1 MGGWTSGRE
10 HYSARHSASKSHA
23 VWAGPPQVLAAA
35 RCCTREGRCTHTAP
49 KRAAASR
56 AKPQVPARA
65 AVPPVPLAVA
75 AAANYPLHPSP
86 FIPHPFPR
94 MNSGFLDK
102 LIERISR
109 VRPEEV
115 QGYLLRLADEKGFL
129 ETIFNAIHEG
139 VIVTDVKG
147 RINYLNRAAC
157 ELFGLER
164 EKCMGQPLS
173 DRLRGL
179 EWDKLVEAEKVVS
192 RDMEVF
198 YPQHRFLNF
207 YVVPLSLDQPAA
219 KRAPVSE
226 MVGYAVIL
234 RDTTA
239 TRRSTEETIQS
250 EKLTALTLLAAGVA
264 HEIGNPLNS
273 LHIHLQLME
282 RKMRKV
288 PAGPRAELQKALD
301 VALDEITRLDSIV
314 QQFLGAIRPA
324 HLQKQLESINTLVKE
339 SVAFLQPEIEDRN
352 ILVEQE
358 LRKDLPLI
366 EADRTQ
372 LKQAFYNVIK
382 NAFQAMK
389 SGGILRIRTNA
400 DERFLSISFA
410 DSGGG
415 ISQEDMS
422 KIFEPY
428 FTTKASG
435 SGLGLLIVRRIVR
448 EHGGEID
455 LASDQGKGLTL
466 TIRLPLHNQV
476 ARMLEAGT
484 GGQES

>member
-1 MGGWTSGRE
+1 
-10 HYSARHSASKSHA
+10 
-23 VWAGPPQVLAAA
+23 
-35 RCCTREGRCTHTAP
+35 
-49 KRAAASR
+49 
-56 AKPQVPARA
+56 
-65 AVPPVPLAVA
+65 
-75 AAANYPLHPSP
+75 
-86 FIPHPFPR
+86 

-102 LIERISR
+102 LIERLGR
-109 VRPEEV
+109 VRPEDV

-139 VIVTDVKG
+139 VIVTDVTG
-147 RINYLNRAAC
+147 RISYLNRAAC
-157 ELFGLER
+157 TLFGLER
-164 EKCMGQPLS
+164 EACMGEPLTE
-173 DRLRGL
+173 RLRGL
-179 EWDKLVEAEKVVS
+179 DWEKLMAAGEVVS

-207 YVVPLSLDQPAA
+207 YIVPLSLDPVPA
-219 KRAPVSE
+219 KRPRVDNPDR
-226 MVGYAVIL
+226 VGYAVIL
-234 RDTTA
+234 RDITE

-282 RKMRKV
+282 RKLRKV
-288 PAGPRAELQKALD
+288 PAAARADLQKSLD
-301 VALDEITRLDSIV
+301 VAKEEITRLDSIV

-324 HLQKQLESINTLVKE
+324 RLEARLENVNALMQE
-339 SVAFLQPEIEDRN
+339 AVAFLQPEIEDRN

-358 LRKDLPLI
+358 LRSDLPLV
-366 EADRTQ
+366 EVDRNQ

-382 NAFQAMK
+382 NSFQAMK
-389 SGGILRIRTNA
+389 SGGLLRIRTDMDDA
-400 DERFLSISFA
+400 FVTISFA
-410 DSGGG
+410 DTGGG
-415 ISQEDMS
+415 ITPENMS

-428 FTTKASG
+428 FTTKSSG

-455 LASDQGKGLTL
+455 LASDEGRGLTL
-466 TIRLPLHNQV
+466 TIRLPFRNQV

-484 GGQES
+484 R

>member
-1 MGGWTSGRE
+1 
-10 HYSARHSASKSHA
+10 
-23 VWAGPPQVLAAA
+23 
-35 RCCTREGRCTHTAP
+35 
-49 KRAAASR
+49 
-56 AKPQVPARA
+56 
-65 AVPPVPLAVA
+65 
-75 AAANYPLHPSP
+75 
-86 FIPHPFPR
+86 

-109 VRPEEV
+109 VRPEDV

-139 VIVTDVKG
+139 VIVTDLQG

-164 EKCMGQPLS
+164 EECMGEPLS

-179 EWDKLVEAEKVVS
+179 DWGKLSAEKVVS

-207 YVVPLSLDQPAA
+207 YVVPLSLDVPAS
-219 KRAPVSE
+219 KRGTEPEA
-226 MVGYAVIL
+226 VGFAVIL
-234 RDTTA
+234 RDITE

-282 RKMRKV
+282 RKLRKL
-288 PAGPRAELQKALD
+288 PSATRADLQKSLS
-301 VALDEITRLDSIV
+301 VARDEITRLDSIV

-324 HLQKQLESINTLVKE
+324 HLQKKLENVNALVAE

-358 LRKDLPLI
+358 LRKDLPLL
-366 EADRTQ
+366 EADRNQ

-389 SGGILRIRTNA
+389 AGGILRIRTDT
-400 DERFLSISFA
+400 DEQFVSISFA
-410 DSGGG
+410 DTGGG
-415 ISQEDMS
+415 ISPEDMS

-455 LASDQGKGLTL
+455 LSSNQGHGLTL
-466 TIRLPLHNQV
+466 TIRLPRQNQV

-484 GGQES
+484 R